1 MVKYDVVIIGAGASG
16 MFAAASAINNGRNV
30 AIIEMGATS
39 ARKVAVSGGGNCN
52 LTNTNATYLNYFG
65 ANPEFARSAL
75 SQFSPQ
81 DMIVWAQNH
90 NIRLYEKTPGRYFC
104 VDGAK
109 AVVDALIYDTKTAD
123 VFFNTV
129 VEDIDKVDNIF
140 CIKTNKETFQTNS
153 VIVASGGI
161 SFPALGVSDI
171 GYKIAK
177 KFGHSIVP
185 VRPALCMI
193 KIKDNPY
200 SDFSGISVP
209 AEICVGKNKI
219 YDDLLFTH
227 MGIGGPAAYRASLY
241 DLDNGIT
248 INMLPKTN
256 LMSILIDIK
265 RSNGRKQIS
274 TVLSEYMPSRIA
286 KFIAQNDTRNIADIK
301 NTDLEQIVT
310 NISKIYIPGD
320 KIKLH
325 SMASAEVVRGG
336 ISTKDISSKTMESKL
351 CAGLYFT
358 GEVLDITGDLGGFNL
373 QWAWASGFVA
383 GKNA

>member
-1 MVKYDVVIIGAGASG
+1 MVNYDVAIIGAGASG
-16 MFAAASAINNGRNV
+16 MFAAASAINNGRTV
-30 AIIEMGATS
+30 AILEMGQST

-52 LTNTNATYLNYFG
+52 ITNENANYLRYFG
-65 ANPEFARSAL
+65 NNPEFVRSAL
-75 SQFSPQ
+75 SQFSPR
-81 DMIVWAQNH
+81 DLIDWAQKH
-90 NIRLYEKTPGRYFC
+90 NIKLYEKTSGRYFC

-109 AVVDALIYDTKTAD
+109 VVVDALMHDIKTAD
-123 VFFNTV
+123 VFYNTV
-129 VEDIDKVDNIF
+129 VEDVDKNGDTF
-140 CIKTNKETFQTNS
+140 FIKTNNQTFIANS
-153 VIVASGGI
+153 LIVASGGI
-161 SFPALGVSDI
+161 SFPTLGVSDI

-185 VRPALCMI
+185 VRPALCTI
-193 KIKDNPY
+193 KINNNPY
-200 SDFSGISVP
+200 SDFSGISIP
-209 AEICVGKNKI
+209 AEIQIGKNKV

-227 MGIGGPAAYRASLY
+227 MGIGGPATYRASLY

-248 INMLPKTN
+248 INLLPNTD
-256 LMSILIDIK
+256 LMSILANIK

-274 TVLSEYMPSRIA
+274 TVLSEYLPSRIA

-301 NTDLEQIVT
+301 NTDLEQFVT
-310 NISKIYIPGD
+310 NVSNIYIPGD

-336 ISTKDISSKTMESKL
+336 VSTDNISSKTMESKL
-351 CAGLYFT
+351 CSGLYFS
-358 GEVLDITGDLGGFNL
+358 GEVLDITGDLGGYNL

>member
-1 MVKYDVVIIGAGASG
+1 
-16 MFAAASAINNGRNV
+16 
-30 AIIEMGATS
+30 
-39 ARKVAVSGGGNCN
+39 
-52 LTNTNATYLNYFG
+52 
-65 ANPEFARSAL
+65 
-75 SQFSPQ
+75 
-81 DMIVWAQNH
+81 
-90 NIRLYEKTPGRYFC
+90 
-104 VDGAK
+104 
-109 AVVDALIYDTKTAD
+109 
-123 VFFNTV
+123 
-129 VEDIDKVDNIF
+129 
-140 CIKTNKETFQTNS
+140 
-153 VIVASGGI
+153 
-161 SFPALGVSDI
+161 
-171 GYKIAK
+171 
-177 KFGHSIVP
+177 
-185 VRPALCMI
+185 MI

-209 AEICVGKNKI
+209 AEIQIEKNKI

-241 DLDNGIT
+241 NLDNGIT
-248 INMLPKTN
+248 INLLPKTN
-256 LMSILIDIK
+256 LMSVLANIK

-274 TVLSEYMPSRIA
+274 TVLSEYLPSRIA

-301 NTDLEQIVT
+301 NTDLEQFVT
-310 NISKIYIPGD
+310 NVSNIYIPAD
-320 KIKLH
+320 NLKLH